1 MSAVEISRKDIN
13 GQIISKD
20 NFKNYHINFN
30 NNIDIIEIKSFKMY
44 NKIRDGEYYDE
55 DEFFDDEDNTEE
67 NKENF
72 IDSYEKS
79 DCFDSS
85 SKDPI
90 AFSRGGCIIF

>member
-1 MSAVEISRKDIN
+1 MSTVEISRKDIN

-20 NFKNYHINFN
+20 NFKNYHINFS
-30 NNIDIIEIKSFKMY
+30 NNIDIIKIKSYKMY
-44 NKIRDGEYYDE
+44 NKIKDGEYYDE
-55 DEFFDDEDNTEE
+55 DEIFEDEDTTEE

-79 DCFDSS
+79 DYYDSS

-90 AFSRGGCIIF
+90 AFSRGGCTIF